1 MPLPVNLREAADLM
15 GAAPDNWT
23 AYVNRKTGEVV
34 MLPEDEFALD
44 IGPEFDEMLAEA
56 RAVEESED
64 FVALPD
70 KYEIHEYAIMERF
83 CYSLDDERLGDRLA
97 RAIQGRGAFR
107 RFKDQI
113 HRDGIEQ
120 DWYAYREAALKKI
133 AADFLEA
140 EGIAFVDP
148 DAPG

>member
-1 MPLPVNLREAADLM
+1 MPLPVNLRDVADQM
-15 GAAPDNWT
+15 GAAPDNWIT
-23 AYVNRKTGEVV
+23 YVNRKTGEVV
-34 MLPEDEFALD
+34 MLPEDEFATD

-64 FVALPD
+64 FIALPD

-83 CYSLDDERLGDRLA
+83 CYSLDDERLGAELI
-97 RAIQGRGAFR
+97 RAIKGRGAFR
-107 RFKDQI
+107 RFKDRI
-113 HRDGIEQ
+113 YREGIEQ
-120 DWYAYREAALKKI
+120 DWYAFRMAALKMI

-140 EGIAFVDP
+140 EGIPFVDP